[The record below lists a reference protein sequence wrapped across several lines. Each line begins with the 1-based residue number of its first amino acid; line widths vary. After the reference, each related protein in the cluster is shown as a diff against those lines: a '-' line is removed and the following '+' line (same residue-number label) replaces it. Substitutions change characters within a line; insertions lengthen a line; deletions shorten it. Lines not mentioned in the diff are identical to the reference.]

1 MMVAEGKRS
10 RGLAFFLGTAVL
22 GLFLGRPDLAWAL
35 QQHGGPE
42 GMIVHELGHLLFLF
56 GMAFLLYRMGQ
67 PETRKLTRGSGWFE
81 FKLSIWLIIL
91 WNVLTFYGHWHQ
103 ELISPDKFVRTG
115 GKISAFII
123 TRPLDLFFYFSRL
136 DHLLLLPAFL
146 CLLLAL
152 RKWRQQG

>member
-1 MMVAEGKRS
+1 MVATDRRS
-10 RGLAFFLGTAVL
+10 LRVAVFLGT
-22 GLFLGRPDLAWAL
+22 LFLALLLGRPDPAWAVQL
-35 QQHGGPE
+35 HGGPE
-42 GMIVHELGHLLFLF
+42 GLITHELGHLLFLF

-67 PETRKLTRGSGWFE
+67 PETRKLTRGSGWLA

-91 WNVLTFYGHWHQ
+91 WNVLAFYGHWHQ

-123 TRPLDLFFYFSRL
+123 SRPLDLLFYFSRL

>member
-1 MMVAEGKRS
+1 MVEEGR
-10 RGLAFFLGTAVL
+10 RLCGVALGIAVL
-22 GLFLGRPDLAWAL
+22 GLFLGRPDLAWAV

-67 PETRKLTRGSGWFE
+67 SETRKLTRGSGWFE

-91 WNVLTFYGHWHQ
+91 WNILTFYGHWHQ

-115 GKISAFII
+115 GKIAAFII
-123 TRPLDLFFYFSRL
+123 SRPLDLFFYFSRL
-136 DHLLLLPAFL
+136 DNLLLLPAFL